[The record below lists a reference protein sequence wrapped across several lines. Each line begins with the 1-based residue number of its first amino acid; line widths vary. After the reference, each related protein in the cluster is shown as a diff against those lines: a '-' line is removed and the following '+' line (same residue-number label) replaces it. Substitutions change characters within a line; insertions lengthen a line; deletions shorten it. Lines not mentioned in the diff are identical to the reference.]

1 MKAHSIA
8 QGVEWIPLVE
18 PDLVNVYLVGETL
31 IDSGVPLAR
40 RKLLR
45 FLETRRVSSHAL
57 THGHPD
63 HQGCSHAVC
72 ERFGIPLLCG
82 EGDREAVETRDPGS
96 LMPNPKALFARASKY
111 LSGPAHPVSS
121 VLEEGVRV
129 EDFEVLATPGHTP
142 GHLAYWREE
151 DRLLILGDVL
161 FHRNPATRRRGLS
174 EPFDM
179 FTHKPASNRAS
190 ARKLAALE
198 PDLICFGHGA
208 PLRDGLAFRRFVDG
222 LS

>member
-1 MKAHSIA
+1 VKTHSIA
-8 QGVEWIPLVE
+8 PGVEWIPLFQ
-18 PDLVNVYLVGETL
+18 PDLVNVYLAGDIL
-31 IDSGVPLAR
+31 IDAGGPLAR

-45 FLETRRVSSHAL
+45 FLEGRPVSSHVL

-72 ERFGIPLLCG
+72 ERFGAPLLCG
-82 EGDREAVETRDPGS
+82 EGDREAVEQGDPRS
-96 LMPNPKALFARASKY
+96 LMPDPSTLFARTSKY
-111 LSGPAHPVSS
+111 FSGPAHPVSR
-121 VLEEGVRV
+121 VLSEGDRV
-129 EDFEVLATPGHTP
+129 GDFTVIATPGHTP
-142 GHLAYWREE
+142 GHLAFWRVE

-179 FTHKPASNRAS
+179 FTHDPELNRTS

-198 PDLICFGHGA
+198 PELICFGHGA
-208 PLRDGLAFRRFVDG
+208 PLRDLRAFRRFIDG
-222 LS
+222 LG